1 MKLRK
6 TTSNFFLK
14 NWRMRTLSARIFSKS
29 FGGKI
34 KQFLNRCYREA
45 FLSGWRMRI
54 VQSFKTKI
62 GFLTK
67 ICHICFVPLK

>member
-1 MKLRK
+1 
-6 TTSNFFLK
+6 
-14 NWRMRTLSARIFSKS
+14 MRILSARIFPKS

-62 GFLTK
+62 KCLHLASSPHFLA
-67 ICHICFVPLK
+67 IES